1 MRQWPETWRV
11 AAATPLP
18 RPELGEH
25 HGAAVSFQNAEFQ
38 PALLMSLGVGPTKQ
52 WNQHT
57 LVHGGQEIN
66 VY

>member
-1 MRQWPETWRV
+1 MRPV
-11 AAATPLP
+11 ARNLDSGYSHTAPSSRACG
-18 RPELGEH
+18 R
-25 HGAAVSFQNAEFQ
+25 HGGTVFSQHAEFH

-57 LVHGGQEIN
+57 LVHGGQEVN